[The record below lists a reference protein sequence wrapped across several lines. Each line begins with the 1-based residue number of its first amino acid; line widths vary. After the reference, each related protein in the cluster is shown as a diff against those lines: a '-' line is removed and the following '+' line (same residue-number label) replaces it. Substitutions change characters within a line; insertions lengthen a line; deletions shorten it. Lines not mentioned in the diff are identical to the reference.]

1 MTARFL
7 ACVLALA
14 LSACET
20 SSSPELSEA
29 EVQDFVR
36 QYVAAGN
43 AADTAKVMGF
53 IHQDEAV
60 TSIGLG
66 TIHRGW
72 KAIRTATDD
81 AYAQNVRVK
90 VTIEKMDVMRVATDT
105 ALAVAPMS
113 VSTNQPV
120 ETAKGSTSSAPG
132 AMTILVKRTPDG
144 LRVIH
149 EHYSLST
156 F

>member
-14 LSACET
+14 LSACEVP
-20 SSSPELSEA
+20 SPELSEA

-36 QYVAAGN
+36 EYIAAGN
-43 AADTAKVMGF
+43 TANSSKVMGF
-53 IHQDEAV
+53 ILRDEAV
-60 TSIGLG
+60 TSAGLG
-66 TIHRGW
+66 VIYRGW
-72 KAIRTATDD
+72 KAIHAATDA
-81 AYAQNVRVK
+81 AYTQNVRVK
-90 VTIEKMDVMRVATDT
+90 VTLEKMDVMRVGSDT
-105 ALAVAPMS
+105 ALAVAPIS

-120 ETAKGSTSSAPG
+120 ETARGPTSSSSG
-132 AMTILVKRTPDG
+132 AMSVLVKRTPDG

>member
-7 ACVLALA
+7 ACVLVLA

-20 SSSPELSEA
+20 PAPELSEA

-36 QYVAAGN
+36 QYIAAGN
-43 AADTAKVMGF
+43 AADSSKVMSF
-53 IHQDEAV
+53 IQRDEAV
-60 TSIGLG
+60 TSAGLG
-66 TIHRGW
+66 VIYRGW
-72 KAIRTATDD
+72 KAIHAATDA
-81 AYAQNVRVK
+81 AYTQNVRVK
-90 VTIEKMDVMRVATDT
+90 VTLEKMDVMRVASDT
-105 ALAVAPMS
+105 ALAVAPIS

-120 ETAKGSTSSAPG
+120 ETAQGPTSNAQG
-132 AMTILVKRTPDG
+132 AMSVLVKRTPEG

>member
-1 MTARFL
+1 MTTRFL

-14 LSACET
+14 LSACEV
-20 SSSPELSEA
+20 SSPELTEA

-43 AADTAKVMGF
+43 AADSSKVMGF
-53 IHQDEAV
+53 IHRDEAV
-60 TSIGLG
+60 TSVGLG
-66 TIHRGW
+66 VIHRGW
-72 KAIRTATDD
+72 KAIHAATDG
-81 AYAQNVRVK
+81 AYTQNVRVK
-90 VTIEKMDVMRVATDT
+90 VTLEKIDVMRLASDT
-105 ALAVAPMS
+105 ALAVAPIS

-120 ETAKGSTSSAPG
+120 ETARGPTSSSPG
-132 AMTILVKRTPDG
+132 AMSVLVKRTPDG

-149 EHYSLST
+149 EHYSLSS